1 MNNFLS
7 VISAVSDTVLLLIEI
22 VVLSIVTGKQFPQS
36 RVIVAV
42 IFTVITSVLTE
53 LFFYQCP
60 TIIKY
65 IWVIINSF
73 KCCLLALFVFRKF
86 SVRNIMLLM
95 IVQFSCS
102 LINSGIYAVIQSR
115 IKIYCE
121 YFYPALLL
129 SVRIG
134 FLLISL
140 MIKRKLK
147 KTSVNNAVSII
158 PTHIYI
164 LILTGI
170 FIGNGLIEGLIY
182 QTSKYEIKIRSA
194 QILSLL
200 LVLCVS
206 ILILSLTVNVAY
218 KRYYVTLN
226 KFLEDQVELQ
236 LCHYEKLEK
245 INMEIRRFRH
255 DYTNHMNCL
264 GAMLKSE
271 KYTEATDYIEN
282 ISGRLPSGEFL
293 FKTGNYI
300 ADAILTDKQ
309 EKAAV
314 QNISIKF
321 DGCITDKISNTDLCI
336 ILSNALDNSIEA
348 CSKIDG
354 EKEIS
359 VYGNFQQG
367 YFVLIIKNPTKNTLT
382 VNGEFPA
389 TSKDDKAYHGFGLS
403 NIRFVVDKY
412 NGTMRF
418 SSENNFFILCLT
430 FNNIL
435 TDNK

>member
-7 VISAVSDTVLLLIEI
+7 VISAVSDAVLLLIQI
-22 VVLSIVTGKQFPQS
+22 VVLSIVTGKQSPKS
-36 RVIVAV
+36 RVITAV
-42 IFTVITSVLTE
+42 IFTVIISVLTE
-53 LFFYQCP
+53 LLFYQCP
-60 TIIKY
+60 TIIQY

-73 KCCLLALFVFRKF
+73 KGCLLALFVFRKF

-102 LINSGIYAVIQSR
+102 VINSGIYAVIPNR
-115 IKIYCE
+115 IKISCE
-121 YFYPALLL
+121 YFYPVLLL
-129 SVRIG
+129 VVGIG

-140 MIKRKLK
+140 MIKSKLK
-147 KTSVNNAVSII
+147 KTSVNNVVSII

-170 FIGNGLIEGLIY
+170 FIGNGLIEGLSY

-206 ILILSLTVNVAY
+206 VLILSLIVNVAY
-218 KRYYVTLN
+218 KGYYGALN
-226 KFLEDQVELQ
+226 KFLENQVEFQ

-271 KYTEATDYIEN
+271 RYTEAADYIEN
-282 ISGRLPSGEFL
+282 ISGKLPSGEFL

-314 QNISIKF
+314 HNISIKF
-321 DGCITDKISNTDLCI
+321 DGCITDKINNTDLCI

-348 CSKIDG
+348 CTKIDG

-382 VNGEFPA
+382 VNGELPA
-389 TSKDDKAYHGFGLS
+389 TSKDDKVYHGFGLS